1 MCRLCAGPMP
11 EDVRD
16 DALYCSARCKLKAQR
31 RRKKERAQRDLDE
44 ARPFEPVV
52 PFRNPEQ
59 LSFFFM
65 HTEPAAARSVPEA
78 TKSELPVAPTETV
91 PPLQEV
97 VTTPSK
103 KEPARSWLDGLRDAL
118 KGKPSDS
125 KPRQR
130 PRGRATDIV

>member
-1 MCRLCAGPMP
+1 MQ

-31 RRKKERAQRDLDE
+31 RRKKERAQRELDE

-65 HTEPAAARSVPEA
+65 HTESAPAQSVPEA
-78 TKSELPVAPTETV
+78 TNSELPVAPTETV

-103 KEPARSWLDGLRDAL
+103 KAPARSWFDGLRDAL
-118 KGKPSDS
+118 KGKPSDG
-125 KPRQR
+125 KPRHR
-130 PRGRATDIV
+130 PRVRATDIV

>member
-1 MCRLCAGPMP
+1 MQ

-31 RRKKERAQRDLDE
+31 RRKKERAQRELDE
-44 ARPFEPVV
+44 ARPFEPVEL
-52 PFRNPEQ
+52 FRNPEQ

-65 HTEPAAARSVPEA
+65 HVEPAPAQSAPETA
-78 TKSELPVAPTETV
+78 KSESPAVPTETATTHH
-91 PPLQEV
+91 EV

-103 KEPARSWLDGLRDAL
+103 KAPARGWFDGLRDAL

-130 PRGRATDIV
+130 PRVRGTDIV